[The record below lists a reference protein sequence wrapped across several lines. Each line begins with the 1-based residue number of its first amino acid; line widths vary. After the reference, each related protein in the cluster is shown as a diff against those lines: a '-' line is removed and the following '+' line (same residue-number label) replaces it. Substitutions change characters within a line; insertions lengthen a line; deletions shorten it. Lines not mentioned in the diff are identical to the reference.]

1 MCVNCVLQCVLTVCC
16 SVCQDWAPRCCIS
29 CSTTSPP
36 RSWCWQAALASP
48 HLWLRLQTCG
58 IWLWSVVC
66 VCVCVCV
73 CECVSLCVY
82 ACMRVC
88 VCVCVC
94 VCVHVCVYVH
104 TCTYACVCMCVS
116 VCNIISSLCS
126 SIIAYKLFS
135 SKTQVSYNQ
144 EYDNGDKILIRS
156 QCTCCFISF

>member
-36 RSWCWQAALASP
+36 RSWCWQAALVSP

-58 IWLWSVVC
+58 IWLWSVVSVCC

-73 CECVSLCVY
+73 NVCLCV
-82 ACMRVC
+82 CMPAC

-94 VCVHVCVYVH
+94 ARVCVCA
-104 TCTYACVCMCVS
+104 CTHLRMCVS

-135 SKTQVSYNQ
+135 SKIQVSYNHLNQ
-144 EYDNGDKILIRS
+144 ENDNGDEILIRS